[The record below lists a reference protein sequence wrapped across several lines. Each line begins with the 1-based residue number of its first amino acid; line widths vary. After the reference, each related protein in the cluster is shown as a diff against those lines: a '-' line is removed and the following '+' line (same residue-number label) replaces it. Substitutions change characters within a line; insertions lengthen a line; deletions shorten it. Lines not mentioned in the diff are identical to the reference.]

1 MTSSTIERVLVV
13 DDEPLGRRAVTR
25 QLASVLPAA
34 DVREAR
40 DGFEALELVA
50 AFAPSLVFL
59 DVEMPELSG
68 LDVLRQLPLPRPK
81 VVFVTAYQEFALRAF
96 EENACDYLVKPFTA
110 QRFAAAVAR
119 ASAELDAETR
129 LHALE
134 RALAGG
140 GEHMTRIAMRVG
152 ARVDVVSL
160 ETVSCLVSRG
170 HYTYVYADGR
180 EHISELSLIH
190 FEERIDPDTFI
201 RVHRSALVN
210 HTMIARVDDGPPAA
224 VVLRDGQRVPL
235 SRRNRAAVLA
245 RLGTRP
251 RRAR

>member
-1 MTSSTIERVLVV
+1 MTGSAIERVLVV

-25 QLASVLPAA
+25 QLASLLPTAE
-34 DVREAR
+34 VREAR

-50 AFAPSLVFL
+50 GFAPSLVFL

-68 LDVLRQLPLPRPK
+68 FDVLHQLPRPRPK

-110 QRFAAAVAR
+110 QRFAAAVVR
-119 ASAELDAETR
+119 ASAELDAQAR
-129 LHALE
+129 LLALE
-134 RALAGG
+134 RALASGG
-140 GEHMTRIAMRVG
+140 AHMTRIVTRVG
-152 ARVDVVSL
+152 ARTDLVPID
-160 ETVSCLVSRG
+160 TVSCLVSRG

-190 FEERIDPDTFI
+190 FEERIDPVTFI

-210 HTMIARVDDGPPAA
+210 HTMSARIDDGSPAA

-235 SRRNRAAVLA
+235 SRRNRGAVLE
-245 RLGTRP
+245 RLGARP
-251 RRAR
+251 RRGR